1 MASSDLPLTSR
12 VCVET
17 VQWAASPDWSA
28 VLTNGQL
35 CVLSA
40 PANGSH
46 QGKLTSPQGAARLGR
61 GWAGPGNDF
70 LVYRKL
76 EVGVS
81 K

>member
-1 MASSDLPLTSR
+1 M
-12 VCVET
+12 ET
-17 VQWAASPDWSA
+17 VQWAAGPDWSG